1 MTRANLPLSTTT
13 DTEVGTV
20 ALQRLWSPWRYEYL
34 VSGGKTADTRQC
46 VFCQIRDDPASDERN
61 FVLHRSE
68 HNFVVLNI
76 FPYIS
81 GHLLIV
87 PYEHVAELDAA
98 KKETTD
104 NMMDLTKRAQTAL
117 RDVYRPSGFN
127 LGMNLGAAAGAG
139 IVDHI
144 HIHIMPRWGGD
155 TNFMSTV
162 ADTRVIPEDLKTTY
176 EKLRHKFDD

>member
-1 MTRANLPLSTTT
+1 
-13 DTEVGTV
+13 
-20 ALQRLWSPWRYEYL
+20 LQRLWSPWRYEYI
-34 VSGGKTADTRQC
+34 VSGNKTSDARVC
-46 VFCQIRDDPASDERN
+46 VFCQIRDDPGNDEKN

-98 KKETTD
+98 RKETTD
-104 NMMDLTKRAQTAL
+104 NLMDLTKRAQTAL
-117 RDVYRPSGFN
+117 RDAYHPSGFN

-176 EKLRHKFDD
+176 EKLRDKF